1 MYWTRFLFGSRETN
15 LRTPLIGSLIVSF
28 VLAIGYLTGVLGS
41 ASFVSWGF
49 PGLPI
54 VTTLTAIILS
64 AGIAY
69 YRGGFILGLVGSC
82 LVFLSTATV
91 TVFFEYVGFTFSER
105 VGFLI
110 DLNFLI
116 VSWGCLFGC
125 IGYVSGVLLRRY
137 FHPNNQSEK
146 R

>member
-1 MYWTRFLFGSRETN
+1 MNWTGLLFGSRDTS
-15 LRTPLIGSLIVSF
+15 LTFPIIGTLTVSF
-28 VLAIGYLTGVLGS
+28 ALAIGYLTGILDSGS
-41 ASFVSWGF
+41 FYPVPPVVA
-49 PGLPI
+49 
-54 VTTLTAIILS
+54 TLTAIILS

-69 YRGGFILGLVGSC
+69 YRDGIILALVGSC

-110 DLNFLI
+110 DLDFRI

-125 IGYVSGVLLRRY
+125 IGYASGVLLRRHS
-137 FHPNNQSEK
+137 HPNSQSEK